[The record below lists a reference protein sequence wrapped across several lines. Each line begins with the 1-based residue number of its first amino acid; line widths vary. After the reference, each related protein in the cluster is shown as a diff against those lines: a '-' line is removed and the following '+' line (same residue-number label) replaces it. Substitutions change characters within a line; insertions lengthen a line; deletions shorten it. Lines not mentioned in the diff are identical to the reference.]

1 MEISLEHKNKTLCSA
16 AKPPNKEIEDLKMNK
31 THGSRKRDIEMFIKV
46 EILRGNIKRAIEL
59 CEQYKIS
66 SKDFGHLVREVYS
79 VG

>member
-1 MEISLEHKNKTLCSA
+1 
-16 AKPPNKEIEDLKMNK
+16 MNK
-31 THGSRKRDIEMFIKV
+31 THSSRKRDIEMFIKV

-66 SKDFGHLVREVYS
+66 SKDFGHLAREVYS